1 MITMDIDID
10 ISKLEITESG
20 QIVKKKYE
28 NMDSTPKTSIF
39 VGFYDDGPRFGYVN
53 LDSPKNKDLQ
63 AAIDE
68 VNEIAPY
75 PNLTIQMML

>member
-1 MITMDIDID
+1 MSFKTWLDKRIFYSEPYTCSITYSETLQRFIVVGENGTIKEMD
-10 ISKLEITESG
+10 LR
-20 QIVKKKYE
+20 
-28 NMDSTPKTSIF
+28 TPEE
-39 VGFYDDGPRFGYVN
+39 
-53 LDSPKNKDLQ
+53 KDLQ